1 MSLLMAYNMNEKNHQ
16 NLQYLDTGYNNH
28 MSRDKL
34 IFSYLFKSYQ
44 DFIKFDDESK
54 VPIMEK
60 GMVAIQTIKNTTI
73 PFDVFFVLEL
83 KKKIIQHWST

>member
-1 MSLLMAYNMNEKNHQ
+1 
-16 NLQYLDTGYNNH
+16 

-54 VPIMEK
+54 VPIMRK

-73 PFDVFFVLEL
+73 PSSMFSLF
-83 KKKIIQHWST
+83 

>member
-1 MSLLMAYNMNEKNHQ
+1 
-16 NLQYLDTGYNNH
+16 

-73 PFDVFFVLEL
+73 PSSMFSLF
-83 KKKIIQHWST
+83 

>member
-1 MSLLMAYNMNEKNHQ
+1 
-16 NLQYLDTGYNNH
+16 

-54 VPIMEK
+54 VPIMGK

-73 PFDVFFVLEL
+73 PSSMFSLF
-83 KKKIIQHWST
+83 